1 MNTSDKKSYNNLIY
15 IWEYKE
21 NKKIM
26 YLLYHKVYI
35 MVYLRHNVCIKRRE
49 LIKALFPL
57 NCNKSNILNNNF

>member
-1 MNTSDKKSYNNLIY
+1 
-15 IWEYKE
+15 
-21 NKKIM
+21 M